1 MSVIVSEQ
9 LIMLLA
15 LDTATQLISLAL
27 YDGYN
32 LLAEQTWHTAFNHS
46 MQLAPTLQSVL
57 DRAGVATGDLTALAV
72 CIGPGSYSGLRVG
85 VSLAKGMAAVR
96 HLPLIGISALDIIAA
111 AQPHYSDGLIVV
123 VQAGRER
130 IIVGRYQW
138 RKGHWSPRGEVQL
151 MDWDTLLESVDGPAH
166 ITGEISTAGHEI
178 LADTKQQGVPITL
191 VPAAFRLRRAG
202 FLAQEAWERFKA
214 DETGFDAAKL
224 VPFYIKT
231 QDVPET

>member
-1 MSVIVSEQ
+1 
-9 LIMLLA
+9 MLLA

-46 MQLAPTLQSVL
+46 VQLAPTLQSLL
-57 DRAGVATGDLTALAV
+57 DRANVTSTDLKAIAV

-85 VSLAKGMAAVR
+85 VSLAKGMAAVH
-96 HLPLIGISALDIIAA
+96 HLPLVGISALDILAA

-123 VQAGRER
+123 IQAGRER
-130 IIVGRYQW
+130 VIVGRYQW
-138 RKGHWSPRGEVQL
+138 RKGHWASRGEVQL
-151 MDWDTLLESVDGPAH
+151 MDWETLLASVDGPAH
-166 ITGEISTAGHEI
+166 TTGEISSAGHAI
-178 LADTKQQGVPITL
+178 LASAKEKALPITI

-202 FLAQEAWERFKA
+202 FLAQEAWERYKA

>member
-1 MSVIVSEQ
+1 
-9 LIMLLA
+9 MLLA
-15 LDTATQLISLAL
+15 LDTATHLMSLAL

-46 MQLAPTLQSVL
+46 KQLAPTLQSVL
-57 DRAGVATGDLTALAV
+57 DRAGVTTADLTAIAV

-96 HLPLIGISALDIIAA
+96 HLPLVGISALDIIAS
-111 AQPHYSDGLIVV
+111 AQPHYPDGLIVV

-130 IIVGRYQW
+130 VIVGRYQW
-138 RKGHWSPRGEVQL
+138 RKGHWTPRGEVQL
-151 MDWDTLLESVDGPAH
+151 MDWPTLLESVDGPAH
-166 ITGEISTAGHEI
+166 ISGEISIAGHAI
-178 LADTKQQGVPITL
+178 LNEAKEKGTPLTI

>member
-1 MSVIVSEQ
+1 
-9 LIMLLA
+9 MLLA

-27 YDGYN
+27 YDGHN

-46 MQLAPTLQSVL
+46 IQLAPTLEALLQ
-57 DRAGVATGDLTALAV
+57 RADVKITDLSALAV

-85 VSLAKGMAAVR
+85 VSLAKGMALVR
-96 HLPLIGISALDIIAA
+96 NLPLIGISALDIIAA
-111 AQPHYSDGLIVV
+111 AQPHYANGLIVL

-138 RKGHWSPRGEVQL
+138 RKGRWSQRGEVQL
-151 MDWDTLLESVDGPAH
+151 MDWDTLLASLDGPAH
-166 ITGEISTAGHEI
+166 ITGEISLSGHSILQTAQEK
-178 LADTKQQGVPITL
+178 DVPISI

-202 FLAQEAWERFKA
+202 FLAQEAWERYNA
-214 DETGFDAAKL
+214 DNTAFDAAKL

>member
-1 MSVIVSEQ
+1 
-9 LIMLLA
+9 MLLA
-15 LDTATQLISLAL
+15 LDTATQLMSLAL

-32 LLAEQTWHTAFNHS
+32 LLAEQTWHTDFNHS
-46 MQLAPTLQSVL
+46 IQLAPSLQSL
-57 DRAGVATGDLTALAV
+57 LSRANVASTDLTALAV

-85 VSLAKGMAAVR
+85 VSLAKGMAAAR

-151 MDWDTLLESVDGPAH
+151 MDWDTLLDSVDGPAH
-166 ITGEISTAGHEI
+166 ISGEISPAGHAI
-178 LADTKQQGVPITL
+178 LAKAKEKALPITL

-214 DETGFDAAKL
+214 DEAGFEAAKL

>member
-1 MSVIVSEQ
+1 MIANE
-9 LIMLLA
+9 LFIMLLA

-46 MQLAPTLQSVL
+46 VQLAPTLQSLL
-57 DRAGVATGDLTALAV
+57 DRADVASTDLTALAV

-96 HLPLIGISALDIIAA
+96 HLPLVGVSALDIIAA

-138 RKGHWSPRGEVQL
+138 RKGHWTPRGEVQL

-166 ITGEISTAGHEI
+166 ITGEISTTGHAI
-178 LADTKQQGVPITL
+178 LSNAKEKELPITL

>member
-1 MSVIVSEQ
+1 
-9 LIMLLA
+9 MLLA
-15 LDTATQLISLAL
+15 LDTATQLMSLAL

-57 DRAGVATGDLTALAV
+57 DRAGVTTNDLTAMAV

-96 HLPLIGISALDIIAA
+96 HLPLVGISALDIVAA
-111 AQPHYSDGLIVV
+111 AQPHYPDGLIIV

-130 IIVGRYQW
+130 VIVGRYQW
-138 RKGHWSPRGEVQL
+138 RKGHWAPRGEVQL
-151 MDWDTLLESVDGPAH
+151 MDWPTLLESVDGPAH
-166 ITGEISTAGHEI
+166 ISGEISIAGHGI
-178 LADTKQQGVPITL
+178 LTEAKEKGTPLTI

-214 DETGFDAAKL
+214 DETGFDATKL

>member
-1 MSVIVSEQ
+1 
-9 LIMLLA
+9 MLLA
-15 LDTATQLISLAL
+15 LDTATQLMSLAL

-32 LLAEQTWHTAFNHS
+32 LLAEQTWHTDFNHS
-46 MQLAPTLQSVL
+46 IQLAPTLQLLL
-57 DRAGVATGDLTALAV
+57 DRANVASMDLTALAV

-85 VSLAKGMAAVR
+85 VSLAKGMAAAR
-96 HLPLIGISALDIIAA
+96 HLPLIGISALDIIAC

-166 ITGEISTAGHEI
+166 ISGEISTAGHTI
-178 LADTKQQGVPITL
+178 LANAKEKELPITL

-214 DETGFDAAKL
+214 DETGFDAANL

>member
-1 MSVIVSEQ
+1 
-9 LIMLLA
+9 MLLA
-15 LDTATQLISLAL
+15 LDTATHLMSLAI

-32 LLAEQTWHTAFNHS
+32 LLAEQTWHTAYNHS
-46 MQLAPTLQSVL
+46 VELAPTLQAIM
-57 DRAGVATGDLTALAV
+57 DRAGVTTDDLTAMAV

-85 VSLAKGMAAVR
+85 VSLAKGMAAVH
-96 HLPLIGISALDIIAA
+96 HLPLVGITALDIIAS
-111 AQPHYSDGLIVV
+111 AQPHYADGLIVV

-151 MDWDTLLESVDGPAH
+151 MDWETLLASIDGPAH
-166 ITGEISTAGHEI
+166 ISGEISSAGREI
-178 LADTKQQGVPITL
+178 LAQAKDNGTPVTV

-214 DETGFDAAKL
+214 DENSFDAAKL

>member
-1 MSVIVSEQ
+1 
-9 LIMLLA
+9 MLLA
-15 LDTATQLISLAL
+15 LDTATQLMSLAL
-27 YDGYN
+27 YDGFN
-32 LLAEQTWHTAFNHS
+32 LLAEQTWHTSYNHS
-46 MQLAPTLQSVL
+46 VELAPTLQAIL
-57 DRAGVATGDLTALAV
+57 DRAGVTTDDLTVMAV

-85 VSLAKGMAAVR
+85 VSLAKGMAAVH
-96 HLPLIGISALDIIAA
+96 HLPLVGITALDVIAS
-111 AQPHYSDGLIVV
+111 AQPHYADGLIVV

-138 RKGHWSPRGEVQL
+138 RKGHWAPRGEVQL
-151 MDWDTLLESVDGPAH
+151 MDWDTLLTSVDGPAH
-166 ITGEISTAGHEI
+166 ISGEISPAGHEI
-178 LADTKQQGVPITL
+178 LARAKDNGTPLTV

-214 DETGFDAAKL
+214 DENGFDAAKL

>member
-1 MSVIVSEQ
+1 
-9 LIMLLA
+9 MLLA

-27 YDGYN
+27 FDGQN
-32 LLAEQTWHTAFNHS
+32 LLAEQTWHTAYSHS
-46 MQLAPTLQSVL
+46 VQLAPTVQMLM
-57 DRAGVATGDLTALAV
+57 DRAGVGSGDLSAMAV

-85 VSLAKGMAAVR
+85 VSFAKGMAAVHR
-96 HLPLIGISALDIIAA
+96 LPLVGLSALDIIAA
-111 AQPHYSDGLIVV
+111 AQPHYSNGLIVV

-138 RKGHWSPRGEVQL
+138 RKGRWAPRGDVQL
-151 MDWDTLLESVDGPAH
+151 MDWNTLLTSVDGPAH
-166 ITGEISTAGHEI
+166 VTGEISNDGHSVLLEAQQKEI
-178 LADTKQQGVPITL
+178 PISI

-202 FLAQEAWERFKA
+202 FLAQEAWERIQTDPA
-214 DETGFDAAKL
+214 DYDAAKL